1 MLLLV
6 IKHYN
11 STLWKL
17 QVKSLSLLFLIISTV
32 VMVTGLAGVFLP
44 VLPGVPLVFA
54 GAFIYAWSTGFQVI
68 TVSNLIFFAILT
80 AIATVVDYIGGM
92 ITAKKYGA
100 SKYGLIGG
108 LLGSILGLALLSIP
122 GLIIGQLAGVILGE
136 LYYGKQMKE
145 SFTSGFA
152 MFVGYILGSTIKVF
166 FAGLIVIVF
175 YIKILGAL

>member
-1 MLLLV
+1 V
-6 IKHYN
+6 
-11 STLWKL
+11 KL
-17 QVKSLSLLFLIISTV
+17 LSLLFLILSSAI
-32 VMVTGLAGVFLP
+32 MLTGLAGVFLP

-54 GAFIYAWSTGFQVI
+54 GAFIYAWSTSFEVI
-68 TVSNLIFFAILT
+68 TVGNIVLFAVLT
-80 AIATVVDYIGGM
+80 AIASAVDYVGGL

-108 LLGSILGLALLSIP
+108 ILGGILGLIALGIP

-136 LYYGKQMKE
+136 MYFGKQMKE

-152 MFVGYILGSTIKVF
+152 MFVGYILGSTVKVF
-166 FAGLIVIVF
+166 FAGLIVIIF

>member
-1 MLLLV
+1 MKLLS
-6 IKHYN
+6 I
-11 STLWKL
+11 
-17 QVKSLSLLFLIISTV
+17 LFLILSSAI
-32 VMVTGLAGVFLP
+32 MLTGLAGVFLP

-54 GAFIYAWSTGFQVI
+54 GAFIYAWSTSFEVI
-68 TVSNLIFFAILT
+68 TVGNIVLFAVLT
-80 AIATVVDYIGGM
+80 AIASAVDYVGGL

-108 LLGSILGLALLSIP
+108 ILGGILGLIALGIP

-136 LYYGKQMKE
+136 LYFGKQMKE

-152 MFVGYILGSTIKVF
+152 MFVGYILGSTVKVF
-166 FAGLIVIVF
+166 FAGLIVIIF

>member
-1 MLLLV
+1 MLA
-6 IKHYN
+6 
-11 STLWKL
+11 
-17 QVKSLSLLFLIISTV
+17 
-32 VMVTGLAGVFLP
+32 GLAGVFLP
-44 VLPGVPLVFA
+44 ILPGVPLVFA

-68 TVSNLIFFAILT
+68 TIGNIIFFAILT
-80 AIATVVDYIGGM
+80 AISSAVEYIGGV

-108 LLGSILGLALLSIP
+108 VLGGILGLVVLGIP
-122 GLIIGQLAGVILGE
+122 GLIIGQLAGVVLGE
-136 LYYGKQMKE
+136 LYFGKQMRE

>member
-1 MLLLV
+1 MLA
-6 IKHYN
+6 
-11 STLWKL
+11 
-17 QVKSLSLLFLIISTV
+17 
-32 VMVTGLAGVFLP
+32 GLAGVFLP

-68 TVSNLIFFAILT
+68 TVGNLIFFAVLA
-80 AIATVVDYIGGM
+80 AIASAVDYIGGL
-92 ITAKKYGA
+92 ISAKKYGA

-108 LLGSILGLALLSIP
+108 VVGGILGLVLLGIP
-122 GLIIGQLAGVILGE
+122 GLIVGQLAGVITGE
-136 LYYGKQMKE
+136 LYFGKQMKE

-175 YIKILGAL
+175 YIKVLGAL

>member
-1 MLLLV
+1 M
-6 IKHYN
+6 N
-11 STLWKL
+11 
-17 QVKSLSLLFLIISTV
+17 LLFLLLSTV
-32 VMVTGLAGVFLP
+32 IMLVGLAGVFLP

-54 GAFIYAWSTGFQVI
+54 GTLLYAWSTGFQVI
-68 TVSNLIFFAILT
+68 TIVNLIFFAVLT
-80 AIATVVDYIGGM
+80 AVSSAVEYIGGI

-108 LLGSILGLALLSIP
+108 VLGGILGLVVLSIP
-122 GLIIGQLAGVILGE
+122 GLIIGQLVGVILGE
-136 LYYGKQMKE
+136 LYFGKQMKE

-175 YIKILGAL
+175 YIKVLGAF